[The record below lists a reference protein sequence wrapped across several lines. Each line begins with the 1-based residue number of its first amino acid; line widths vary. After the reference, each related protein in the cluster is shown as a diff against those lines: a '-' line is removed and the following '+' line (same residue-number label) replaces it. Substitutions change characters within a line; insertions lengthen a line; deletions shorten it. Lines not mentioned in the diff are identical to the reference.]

1 MKAELIFPDDMVKAI
16 AQEVI
21 AALKPV
27 LARRIGEED
36 AILTPDQLAGLLG
49 VSKGWVYE
57 QAALK
62 AIPYHKLGK
71 YLRFRRS
78 EIGKWIDSAAVP
90 ASGPPSR
97 ALRIAK

>member
-1 MKAELIFPDDMVKAI
+1 MKAELTIPDDMVKAI

-27 LARRIGEED
+27 LTHQKGEED
-36 AILTPDQLAGLLG
+36 AILTPDQLADLLG
-49 VSKGWVYE
+49 VSKSWVYE

-62 AIPYHKLGK
+62 AIPYHKFGK

-78 EIGKWIDSAAVP
+78 AIDRWIDSAAVP

>member
-1 MKAELIFPDDMVKAI
+1 MKAELTLPDDMVKAI

-27 LARRIGEED
+27 LAHRKGED

-62 AIPYHKLGK
+62 AVPYHKLGK

-78 EIGKWIDSAAVP
+78 EIDRWIDSAAVP

-97 ALRIAK
+97 TLRIAK

>member
-1 MKAELIFPDDMVKAI
+1 MKLQLDIPEDLVVAVAKAVAAEL
-16 AQEVI
+16 
-21 AALKPV
+21 KPL
-27 LARRIGEED
+27 LATKPKEED
-36 AILTPDQLAGLLG
+36 AILSPDQLADLLG

-78 EIGKWIDSAAVP
+78 AIDRWVDSASVP
-90 ASGPPSR
+90 ASGPPSKP
-97 ALRIAK
+97 LRVVR

>member
-1 MKAELIFPDDMVKAI
+1 MKAELTLPDDMVKAI
-16 AQEVI
+16 AEEVVSALRPLL
-21 AALKPV
+21 AARK
-27 LARRIGEED
+27 GEED
-36 AILTPDQLAGLLG
+36 AILTPDQLADLLG
-49 VSKGWVYE
+49 VTKGWVYE

-78 EIGKWIDSAAVP
+78 AIDRWIDSAAVP

-97 ALRIAK
+97 PLRIAK